1 MGTSLNELRG
11 FDYTNPNAS
20 KLADILD
27 SMASQ
32 VSHAE
37 AGVALPQNARLRSLG
52 GVPYLRQLNRDLSQ
66 SAQQLRTA
74 HQANQPI
81 VVFQLRPTIVT
92 QGGQVQQ
99 VADAIT
105 GC

>member
-1 MGTSLNELRG
+1 MEKSLNDLRS
-11 FDYTNPNAS
+11 FDYTNPNAAQ
-20 KLADILD
+20 LADILD
-27 SMASQ
+27 SMATQ
-32 VSHAE
+32 VTHAE
-37 AGVALPQNARLRSLG
+37 AGVALPQNTRLRNLG
-52 GVPYLRQLNRDLSQ
+52 GVQYLRQLNRNLSQ

-99 VADAIT
+99 VADAIA